1 MPLSAG
7 TKLGRYEIISQI
19 GAGGMGEVYRARD
32 PKINRDVAIKVLPA
46 KFSADAERLRRFEQ
60 EAQAAG
66 KLNHP
71 NILAIYD
78 VEMQNGSPYVVSELL
93 DGETLREL
101 QGGTALP
108 VRKAVD
114 FALQLARGLVAAHE
128 RGIVHRDLKPENIFI
143 TTDERVK
150 ILDFGLAKLIEPTD
164 GPVAFADMPTLK
176 INTDPGTVMGTIG
189 YTSPEQARGKAIDHR
204 TDIFSFGCVL
214 YEMLAGR
221 RAFRGETLADIIGAI
236 LKDDPPELSEIN
248 RQVPPGLV
256 RVVRRCLEKA
266 PAGRFQTASDLAFA
280 LELLS
285 VPSGAAVA
293 APEQAAATGQSSAV
307 PRRKTVV
314 REWIAWALAALL
326 FAAAI
331 TFTLLYLRRPGKR
344 AEVVS
349 FTIPAPEKLSYGD
362 GFALSP
368 DGRRMAFVLTGE
380 TRETTLWVR
389 ALDSVTAQQLSGTEG
404 ADFPF
409 WSPDGRYIAFFAAGK
424 LKKIEAAGGP
434 TQILAEEVG
443 EEPRGGAW
451 GPDGTIL
458 FVPTVVR
465 YLHKVSASGGPVT
478 PVTEPD
484 KSRDQTSHRWPWFLP
499 DGRHFIYFSR
509 SNRQDAEGLYV
520 GSLDSRETKF
530 LFSTKSRG
538 AYVPAADAGAGG
550 YLLFMRDQ
558 TLVAQAFD
566 ANKLQLSGEPF
577 TVAEDVLSYPTNTG
591 PTGYASFSVSAN
603 GHLSYLSGKVLTTQ
617 LIWFD
622 RAGKNLGPL
631 EVEGAYTEQQ
641 LSPDGKR
648 IVATRGDAAGR
659 DLWMIDIARRTPTR
673 FTFDPASELSPVW
686 SPRGDTVVF
695 ASNRTGTH
703 YLYKKSSR
711 MAGGDI
717 LLSKTERGAYPDD
730 WSKDGRFILYE
741 QTGTE
746 TKFDIW
752 ILELSAEGM
761 PLRPPSVFLQTKFD
775 ESHAQFSPD
784 GRFVAYVSN
793 ESGRA
798 EVYVQNF
805 PGQDGKWQ
813 ISTDGGDQPQWR
825 RDGKELFY
833 IAADKTLMAV
843 SVSTGD
849 ALEAGVPVPLFK
861 TRVPSPTISTDK
873 NHYLVTADGQ
883 RFLVSQL
890 EDRNTQPITV
900 VLNWAANL
908 KR

>member
-32 PKINRDVAIKVLPA
+32 PKINRNVAIKVLPA
-46 KFSADAERLRRFEQ
+46 DLSADAERLRRFEQ

-101 QGGTALP
+101 QGGKGLT

-114 FALQLARGLVAAHE
+114 SALQLARGLVAAHE

-143 TTDERVK
+143 TTDGRVK

-164 GPVAFADMPTLK
+164 GPVALANMPTLK
-176 INTDPGTVMGTIG
+176 MNTGPGAVIGTIG
-189 YTSPEQARGKAIDHR
+189 YMSPEQARGTAIDHR

-221 RAFRGETLADIIGAI
+221 RAFRGDTPADIIGAI
-236 LKDDPPELSEIN
+236 LRDDPPELSEIN
-248 RQVPPGLV
+248 RQVPPGLG
-256 RVVRRCLEKA
+256 RVVRHCLEKA
-266 PAGRFQTASDLAFA
+266 PAGRFQTAGDLAFA

-285 VPSGAAVA
+285 VPSGAAAA
-293 APEQAAATGQSSAV
+293 APEQAAETVQSSV
-307 PRRKTVV
+307 VSRQKTVV

-326 FAAAI
+326 FVAAL
-331 TFTLLYLRRPGKR
+331 TFALLYIRRPVKP
-344 AEVVS
+344 AEAVS
-349 FTIPAPEKLSYGD
+349 FTVPAPEKLTYGD
-362 GFALSP
+362 AFALSP

-380 TRETTLWVR
+380 TGERTLWVR
-389 ALDSVTAQQLSGTEG
+389 ALDSVTVQQLSGTEG

-409 WSPDGRYIAFFAAGK
+409 WSPDGRYLAFFAAGK
-424 LKKIEAAGGP
+424 LKKIEATGGP

-443 EEPRGGAW
+443 EEPKGGAW

-458 FVPTVVR
+458 LVPTVAR

-478 PVTEPD
+478 PVTELD
-484 KSRDQTSHRWPWFLP
+484 QSRDQTSHRWPWFLP

-509 SNRQDAEGLYV
+509 SNRQDTQGLYV
-520 GSLDSRETKF
+520 GSLDSKETKF
-530 LFSTKSRG
+530 LFSTKFRG

-566 ANKLQLSGEPF
+566 ADKLQLSGEPF
-577 TVAEDVLSYPTNTG
+577 TVAEDVLSYPTSTG
-591 PTGYASFSVSAN
+591 PTGYATFSVSAN
-603 GHLSYLSGKVLTTQ
+603 GHLSYLSGEGVATQ
-617 LIWFD
+617 LTWFD

-631 EVEGAYTEQQ
+631 KVDGTYTEQQ
-641 LSPDGKR
+641 LAPDGKT
-648 IVATRGDAAGR
+648 IVATRGDRAES
-659 DLWMIDIARRTPTR
+659 DLWMIDIALGTPSR
-673 FTFDPASELSPVW
+673 FTFGPASELSPVW
-686 SPRGDTVVF
+686 SSDGATVVF

-703 YLYKKSSR
+703 YLYKKSSG
-711 MAGGDI
+711 MTGSDV
-717 LLSKTERGAYPDD
+717 LLHETECDAYPDD

-741 QTGTE
+741 QISTE

-752 ILELSAEGM
+752 VLRLSAERK
-761 PLRPPSVFLQTKFD
+761 PEPFVFLQTEFD

-798 EVYVQNF
+798 EVYVRSF
-805 PGQDGKWQ
+805 PGQERKWQ
-813 ISTDGGDQPQWR
+813 ISTAGGDQPRWR
-825 RDGKELFY
+825 RDGRELFY

-843 SVSTGD
+843 PVSTGA
-849 ALEAGVPVPLFK
+849 ALETGAPAPLFK
-861 TRVPSPTISTDK
+861 TRVPLTTISTEK
-873 NHYLVTADGQ
+873 NYYLVTDGGQ

-890 EDRNTQPITV
+890 EDRKTPPIAV